1 MNKALPLLAGL
12 LVLSS
17 CWGDNP
23 TSSSIFS
30 FSAFDY
36 FNKQENNQTIRRQYV
51 VHRQFSLTD
60 IADDPVA
67 LLNPLNYPEDASIDP
82 HYRVSGAQIGDFSS
96 ENISFASKNNVL
108 SQYIEG
114 ITNTRLSVNQVNGLI
129 DILDHNDEFINTQ
142 NIFYYDRNL
151 SEDLDHGSYYAFNN
165 FFRQETS
172 VVQRYPSH
180 VVQGVGEGS
189 MLYQDEFEVDFSFQT
204 QIFGTDSTIYQLRDE
219 TFPEGIRTAKD
230 SKATSLRVEENL
242 KKALTIGGGGQAKR
256 FIETYR
262 EAYQLTGGVLDPNE
276 YAYTLR
282 GEKTSE
288 HTKLTF
294 YIYRPIPGLFQNQ
307 TLQDMTLNYEV
318 YIRDGYVTDIVARQ
332 TLFEG

>member
-1 MNKALPLLAGL
+1 
-12 LVLSS
+12 
-17 CWGDNP
+17 
-23 TSSSIFS
+23 
-30 FSAFDY
+30 
-36 FNKQENNQTIRRQYV
+36 
-51 VHRQFSLTD
+51 
-60 IADDPVA
+60 
-67 LLNPLNYPEDASIDP
+67 
-82 HYRVSGAQIGDFSS
+82 
-96 ENISFASKNNVL
+96 
-108 SQYIEG
+108 
-114 ITNTRLSVNQVNGLI
+114 VNQVNGLI

-189 MLYQDEFEVDFSFQT
+189 MQYQDEFEVDFSFQT
-204 QIFGTDSTIYQLRDE
+204 QIFGTDSTIYQLRD
-219 TFPEGIRTAKD
+219 
-230 SKATSLRVEENL
+230 V
-242 KKALTIGGGGQAKR
+242 TIGGGGQAKR